1 MSTEHNVTVVRIGDI
16 IKHPDAD
23 TLGITEVDGRPCI
36 IRLGEYTTGDLAV
49 YVPVDSL
56 VPVADERFAF
66 LAGKAKAGV
75 ARIRAMRLRGIFSM
89 GLIVRPDAD
98 MTEGDDVRERM
109 GIAVYEPPEVGGGA
123 GGSYESGRQ
132 GRDPGCLPCYDIEG
146 ARKYHRLLND
156 GEEIVLTEKIH
167 GANARFVHHG
177 GEFWV
182 GSRTTFK
189 ARDGGGMWWRV
200 AEAHG
205 LERKLSAR
213 PDLAIYGEVYG
224 QVQDLKYAKNG
235 HDLIIFDMLDVN
247 TRRWLDYD
255 EMIAIAAEMDLPTVP
270 LLYRGPWS
278 EERKA
283 DLWALAEGST
293 VVGGGV
299 HVREGWVL
307 RPTKERTDLRL
318 GRVIMKLHGEGYL
331 TRKGG

>member
-1 MSTEHNVTVVRIGDI
+1 MSTEHNVVVFRVGDI

-36 IRLGEYTTGDLAV
+36 VRLGEYATGDLAV
-49 YVPVDSL
+49 YVPVDSM
-56 VPVADERFAF
+56 VPIADQRFAF
-66 LAGKAKAGV
+66 LASKTKGAL

-89 GLIVRPDAD
+89 GLIVRPEAD
-98 MTEGDDVRERM
+98 MTEGEDVRERM
-109 GIAVYEPPEVGGGA
+109 GIGIYEAPEVGG
-123 GGSYESGRQ
+123 GGSYESGYP

-146 ARKYHRLLND
+146 ARKYHRLLAE

-189 ARDGGGMWWRV
+189 TRDGGGMWWRV
-200 AEAHG
+200 AEAHC
-205 LERKLSAR
+205 LEEKLAAR
-213 PDLAIYGEVYG
+213 PNLAIYGEVYG
-224 QVQDLKYAKNG
+224 QVQDLKYAKND
-235 HDLIIFDMLDVN
+235 HDLIVFDMLDVN

-255 EMIAIAAEMDLPTVP
+255 EMVAIAAEMNLPTVP
-270 LLYRGPWS
+270 ILYRGPWN

-283 DLWALAEGST
+283 DLWALAEGPT
-293 VVGGGV
+293 VVGNGT

-331 TRKGG
+331 TRKGAP